1 MLPRQTGAIA
11 KAGCRNAA
19 DGFRVLFTGMVALAG
34 LVLMV
39 SAVWAEESI
48 IKAHGISTFGELKY
62 ASDFTHLDYVN
73 PDAPKG
79 GEMSMSWTG
88 SFDSMNPY
96 SIKGRSGL
104 LANSAFESLLTST
117 ADEIGASYGLLA
129 ESIEYPEDR
138 SWVVFNIR
146 EIAKFSD
153 GSPVLAED
161 IVFSYETFLTK
172 GLSSFR
178 VQLAKMVESAEIL
191 SPRQVK
197 FIFKEDFPKRDIIDA
212 VGGLPILSKK
222 DFEATGRDFE
232 DSFMEPMIGSGAYVL
247 DRVDVGKTLVY
258 RYNPDYW
265 GADLPINRGSNNFE
279 TIRIEYYGDSTAA
292 FEGFKGGT
300 FTFRNE
306 NSSKIWATGYDF
318 PAVKNGEIVTA
329 LLEHGNK
336 TTGQAFIFN
345 LRREKFKDA
354 RVREAIGLMFNFEW
368 SNKTLFYGLYDRINS
383 FWGNSYL
390 EAVGLPSAEE
400 LAILQPLADILPA
413 GVLDSEPVTAMVSS
427 ERQLDRKA
435 LRRASALLDEAGW
448 PVGND
453 GMRRN
458 AKGQTLRVEFLNDSQ
473 SFDRLIN
480 PFVENLKKLGVDAL
494 HTRIDNAQMQLRER
508 PPQYDFDIVTGHLS
522 TDYIPGT
529 GLHQYFGAE
538 SADDSAFNKMGL
550 KSEAVDKLI
559 DVVLA
564 AETQDELTVAVK
576 ALDRVLRAEK
586 FWIPQWAKNAH
597 TVAYY
602 DMYEHPDPLPP
613 YALGNLDFWWYNA
626 EKAASLKASGALK

>member
-1 MLPRQTGAIA
+1 ML
-11 KAGCRNAA
+11 
-19 DGFRVLFTGMVALAG
+19 ALAMA
-34 LVLMV
+34 VLLV
-39 SAVWAEESI
+39 SAAWAEQKI
-48 IKAHGISTFGELKY
+48 IKSHGISTFGELKY
-62 ASDFTHLDYVN
+62 PADFAHLDYVN

-104 LANSAFESLLTST
+104 LADSAFESLLTGT

-129 ESIEYPEDR
+129 ESIEYPKDR
-138 SWVVFNIR
+138 SWVIFNIR
-146 EIAKFSD
+146 DIAKFSD
-153 GSPVLAED
+153 GTPVTSED
-161 IVFSYETFLTK
+161 VVFSYETFLSK

-191 SPRQVK
+191 SPKQVK
-197 FIFKEDFPKRDIIDA
+197 FVFKEDFPKRDIIEA
-212 VGGLPILSKK
+212 VGGLPIFSKK
-222 DFEATGRDFE
+222 DFETTGRNFE
-232 DSFMEPMIGSGAYVL
+232 DSFMEPMVGSGAYVL
-247 DRVDVGKTLVY
+247 ERVDVGKTLVY

-265 GADLPINRGSNNFE
+265 GADLPINKGSNNFA

-300 FTFRNE
+300 FAFRNE
-306 NSSKIWATGYDF
+306 ISSKIWATGYDF
-318 PAVKNGEIVTA
+318 PAVKSGEVVTDA
-329 LLEHGNK
+329 LEHGNK

-345 LRREKFKDA
+345 LRREKFQDP

-368 SNKTLFYGLYDRINS
+368 SNQTLFYGLYDRITS
-383 FWGNSYL
+383 FWGNSKL
-390 EAVGLPSAEE
+390 EAVGRPSAEE
-400 LAILQPLADILPA
+400 LAILEPLADILPA
-413 GVLDSEPVTAMVSS
+413 GVLDAEPVSPFVSS
-427 ERQLDRKA
+427 SRQLDRKA
-435 LRRASALLDEAGW
+435 MRRASALLDQAGW
-448 PVGND
+448 PVGSD

-458 AKGQTLRVEFLNDSQ
+458 AKGQMLRVEFLNDSQ
-473 SFDRLIN
+473 SFDRLID
-480 PFVENLKKLGVDAL
+480 PFVENLKKLGLDAL
-494 HTRIDNAQMQLRER
+494 HTRIDNAQMKLRES
-508 PPQYDFDIVTGHLS
+508 PPQYDFDIVTGHLQ
-522 TDYIPGT
+522 TDYVPGT
-529 GLHQYFGAE
+529 GLRQYFGTE
-538 SADDSAFNKMGL
+538 SADNSAFNKMGL

-564 AETQDELTVAVK
+564 ANTQAEMTTAVK

-586 FWIPQWAKNAH
+586 IWIPQWAKNTH

-626 EKAASLKASGALK
+626 EKAAALKASGTMK